1 MIRRVMADMTEL
13 SVIGV
18 FLGMIWT
25 WATALSPGLG
35 V

>member
-1 MIRRVMADMTEL
+1 MLSRVIADVTEL

-18 FLGMIWT
+18 FLGAVWL
-25 WATALSPGLG
+25 WASALAPVSG